1 MFNRVTMN
9 RSSPTTVSRRIFMA
23 RLGGLAAAGVFPRV
37 AFGQTGRRIQ
47 PVDATFLFIADIHAC
62 RMASGLS
69 PNCLQEGKTD
79 AALLRNVAALNAIAD
94 KEWPA
99 EINGVSTGLHSA
111 GTRIGTPLGLVTG
124 GDITDDGG
132 GQVTEPSEG
141 TQLLQFSQRYQEGVG
156 PDRVHIPVYVGLGNH
171 DLDQNGSPPHV
182 DWYRRE
188 LRDYVE
194 VNHRPGVFF
203 KPPVPAT
210 EYDVDTDCYSWDWGG
225 LHLIQTHRFA
235 GDTGHGAPS
244 SLPWLKQDL
253 ATYAGDGR
261 PVILFQ
267 HYGWDTFSIERWDPV
282 KRTYDDD
289 GSGRPHWWGEAD
301 RQALLA
307 AIKGYNVIAVFH
319 GHQHEVP
326 MIYQRDGLDIVKP
339 KAAYMGGFALA
350 RVTADKLDVVLGEA
364 AGDHGEMVFTNA
376 LAKQFQT

>member
-1 MFNRVTMN
+1 MMN
-9 RSSPTTVSRRIFMA
+9 RSRTHSISRRAVLARMA
-23 RLGGLAAAGVFPRV
+23 GFAAAG
-37 AFGQTGRRIQ
+37 AFGRQAYGQTGKRIQ
-47 PVDATFLFIADIHAC
+47 PIDATFLFIADIHAC

-79 AALLRNVAALNAIAD
+79 AALLRSVAALNGIAD
-94 KEWPA
+94 KQWPA
-99 EINGVSTGLHSA
+99 EIGGVATGLRSA
-111 GTRIGTPLGLVTG
+111 GSRIGTPLGLVTG

-141 TQLLQFSQRYQEGVG
+141 TQLLQFSQRYQQGIG
-156 PDRVHIPVYVGLGNH
+156 PDRVHMPVYVGLGNH

-194 VNHRPGVFF
+194 VNHRAGVFF

-210 EYDVDTDCYSWDWGG
+210 DYDVDTDCYSWDWGG
-225 LHLIQTHRFA
+225 LHLVQTHRFA

-261 PVILFQ
+261 PVVLFQ
-267 HYGWDTFSIERWDPV
+267 HYGWDIFSTERWDPA
-282 KRTYDDD
+282 KRTYDD
-289 GSGRPHWWGEAD
+289 GGTGAPHWWGEAD

-307 AIKGYNVIAVFH
+307 ALKGYNVIAIFH

-326 MIYQRDGLDIVKP
+326 MIYRRDGLDLFKP

-350 RVTADKLDVVLGEA
+350 RVTGDSMDVVLGEA
-364 AGDHGEMVFTNA
+364 AGDHGEVVFTNA
-376 LAKQFQT
+376 FTKALQA